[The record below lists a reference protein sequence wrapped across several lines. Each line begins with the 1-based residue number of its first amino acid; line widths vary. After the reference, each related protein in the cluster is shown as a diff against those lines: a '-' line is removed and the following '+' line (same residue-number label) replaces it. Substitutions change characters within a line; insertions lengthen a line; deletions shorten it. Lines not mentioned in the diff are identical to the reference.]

1 MDPQSSRKIQNPLAC
16 LALLYFLFFSSFK
29 VTEEENNQFSKVPFN
44 LIIQHQQKRV
54 QETPPKS
61 KPKTH
66 QRPKKKGGSGE
77 ESGGGGRRWEL
88 GGYRLWAQVPGG
100 YFHAL
105 KSTVRYIPALV
116 VTHTHALADT
126 HTFSLHAKAGTPQS
140 QTHTNTRAHTN
151 QCNENCQ

>member
-66 QRPKKKGGSGE
+66 QRPKKKKKGGSGE
-77 ESGGGGRRWEL
+77 ESGGGGGAVRAGGLQIVSPSTRRIFS
-88 GGYRLWAQVPGG
+88 RLEIYCTIYTCFGCHTYTRTRG
-100 YFHAL
+100 HSHIL
-105 KSTVRYIPALV
+105 SSRKSRHPTV
-116 VTHTHALADT
+116 
-126 HTFSLHAKAGTPQS
+126 
-140 QTHTNTRAHTN
+140 TNTHKHSRSHKPV
-151 QCNENCQ
+151 Q